1 MVLEIVGMLLAVV
14 ILAVIINGVDDYCRQ
29 RKRVNM
35 SFKEAMDLVELPVV
49 TFYNGDKKL
58 NFLLDTGSNIS
69 QINSSVLPLLD
80 CKKVEV
86 EDMDVTG
93 IEGNKVS
100 TEFCEMTITYKG
112 QEFVGGFCI
121 LDLDDAFAIVKE
133 ESGVQIHGILGS
145 LFFQKYKYVFDFENL
160 IAYSKKLWKR

>member
-80 CKKVEV
+80 HKKVE
-86 EDMDVTG
+86 EKDMDVTG
-93 IEGNKVS
+93 IEGNKVN

-112 QEFVGGFCI
+112 QEFVGEFCI
-121 LDLDDAFAIVKE
+121 HDLNDAFAIVKE

-145 LFFQKYKYVFDFENL
+145 LFFQKYKYVFDFASL
-160 IAYSKKLWKR
+160 IAYTKK

>member
-1 MVLEIVGMLLAVV
+1 MILEIVGILLAVV

-49 TFYNGDKKL
+49 TFHNKTVKL

-69 QINSSVLPLLD
+69 QINSSMLPLLD
-80 CKKVEV
+80 HKKVE
-86 EDMDVTG
+86 EKSMDVSG
-93 IEGNKVS
+93 IEGNKVN

-112 QEFVGGFCI
+112 QEFVGEFCI
-121 LDLDDAFAIVKE
+121 HDLDDAFAIVKE

-145 LFFQKYKYVFDFENL
+145 LFFQKYKYVFDFASL
-160 IAYSKKLWKR
+160 IAYSKK

>member
-1 MVLEIVGMLLAVV
+1 MVLEIVGMLLAAV

-49 TFYNGDKKL
+49 TFLNGDKKL

-69 QINSSVLPLLD
+69 QINSSILPLLD
-80 CKKVEV
+80 YKKVE
-86 EDMDVTG
+86 EKNMGITG
-93 IEGNKVS
+93 IEGNKVN
-100 TEFCEMTITYKG
+100 TEFCEMTITYKS
-112 QEFVGGFCI
+112 QEFTGEFCI
-121 LDLDDAFAIVKE
+121 HDLDDAFAIVKE

-145 LFFQKYKYVFDFENL
+145 LFFQKYKYVFDFQSL
-160 IAYSKKLWKR
+160 IAYSKK

>member
-1 MVLEIVGMLLAVV
+1 MILEIVGMLLAVI
-14 ILAVIINGVDDYCRQ
+14 ILAVIINGVEDYCKQ
-29 RKRVNM
+29 RERVNM
-35 SFKEAMDLVELPVV
+35 SFKEALDLVELPVV

-80 CKKVEV
+80 YKKVE
-86 EDMDVTG
+86 EKNMDVTG
-93 IEGNKVS
+93 IEGNKVN

-112 QEFVGGFCI
+112 QEFVGEFCI
-121 LDLDDAFAIVKE
+121 HDLDEAFSIVKE

-145 LFFQKYKYVFDFENL
+145 LFFQKYKYVFDFASL
-160 IAYSKKLWKR
+160 IAYSKK

>member
-1 MVLEIVGMLLAVV
+1 MVLEIVGMLLVVV
-14 ILAVIINGVDDYCRQ
+14 ILAVIIDNVDDYCRQ

-80 CKKVEV
+80 HKKVE
-86 EDMDVTG
+86 EKDMDVTG
-93 IEGNKVS
+93 IEGNKVN

-112 QEFVGGFCI
+112 QEFVGEFCI
-121 LDLDDAFAIVKE
+121 HDLDDAFAIVKE

-145 LFFQKYKYVFDFENL
+145 LFFQKYKYVFDFESL
-160 IAYSKKLWKR
+160 IAYSKK

>member
-69 QINSSVLPLLD
+69 QINSSILPLLD
-80 CKKVEV
+80 HKKVEKK
-86 EDMDVTG
+86 DMDVIG
-93 IEGNKVS
+93 IEGNKVN

-112 QEFVGGFCI
+112 QEFVGEFCI
-121 LDLDDAFAIVKE
+121 HDLDDAFAIVKE

-145 LFFQKYKYVFDFENL
+145 LFFQKYKYVFDFASL
-160 IAYSKKLWKR
+160 IAYTKK

>member
-1 MVLEIVGMLLAVV
+1 MVLEIVGIL
-14 ILAVIINGVDDYCRQ
+14 LAVIILAIVINGVDGYCRQ
-29 RKRVNM
+29 RRRVNM

-80 CKKVEV
+80 HKKVE
-86 EDMDVTG
+86 EKNMDVTG
-93 IEGNKVS
+93 IEGNKVN

-112 QEFVGGFCI
+112 QEFVGEFCVH
-121 LDLDDAFAIVKE
+121 DLDDAFAIVKE

-145 LFFQKYKYVFDFENL
+145 LFFQKYKYIFDFESL
-160 IAYSKKLWKR
+160 TAYSKK

>member
-80 CKKVEV
+80 HKKVE
-86 EDMDVTG
+86 EKDMDVTG
-93 IEGNKVS
+93 IEGNKVN

-112 QEFVGGFCI
+112 QEFVGEFCI
-121 LDLDDAFAIVKE
+121 HDLDDAFAIVKE

-145 LFFQKYKYVFDFENL
+145 LFFQKYKYVFDFASL
-160 IAYSKKLWKR
+160 IAYTKK